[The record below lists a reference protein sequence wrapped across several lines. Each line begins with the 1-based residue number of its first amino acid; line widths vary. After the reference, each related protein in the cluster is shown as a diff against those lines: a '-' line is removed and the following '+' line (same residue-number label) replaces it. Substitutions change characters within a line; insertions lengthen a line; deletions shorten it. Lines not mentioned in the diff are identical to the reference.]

1 MLTVVTL
8 QQSRA
13 PSKPVKQELNWFL
26 SPQLLAESLAFPSP
40 RVQAMLYSY
49 IIFVTSY
56 SYIIRK
62 DAHIYVTEDE
72 EEDENEYDDD
82 DDDET
87 DDEID
92 DDVDFEK
99 LKREEL

>member
-1 MLTVVTL
+1 
-8 QQSRA
+8 
-13 PSKPVKQELNWFL
+13 
-26 SPQLLAESLAFPSP
+26 
-40 RVQAMLYSY
+40 MLYSY

-87 DDEID
+87 DD
-92 DDVDFEK
+92 
-99 LKREEL
+99 